1 MEKGML
7 KGSRLWWFSL
17 VVWVALAGI
26 LSSFAPGAK
35 DFVVANKDAGLPA
48 DVESI
53 VADRQLEKHFPADGG
68 LPLFAV
74 FSKEDGLTDEDT
86 LAFSKEVEGLKV
98 DKKFGDI
105 EPLPLSNM
113 SPDVRNSF
121 LSENKRTFFIPITL
135 PENLEGNDL
144 HAAVEQIKKQVSI
157 ADDVKLSWTGPAGIA
172 ADAVELFSRAD
183 VVLLLST
190 VGLILV
196 LLLLIYRSPLLTFI
210 PLIGAAI
217 VYTVVD
223 KVIGLATEAGL
234 FAIDS
239 QAVSIMTILL
249 FAVVTD
255 YSLLIFSRYREELRT
270 HEKKDAAMRETMR
283 HVKEPIFFSG
293 STIVLGVA
301 TLFFALYEPYRNFA
315 PAFAIA
321 AGFMLIAGLTLLP
334 ALFAIAGRKAF
345 WPVIPK
351 FGDEKTEKKSI
362 WGKLADKVTKRPAV
376 FLIPIM
382 LLLAVGAW
390 NTTNLEESYD
400 LIASFPED
408 LSSRIGYEQLGED
421 FSEGSL
427 APGTMLFVSSEKL
440 KMKDVQSAIGEFEKI
455 NGVDQVA
462 ATGHPLSE
470 DGKAAKFSILF
481 KGNPY
486 EQQAFDAVKTIRSKS
501 DTILK
506 DAGLTDTK
514 ILVAGESAKNA
525 DLRDINKRDTIVVMV
540 LMTVLISIMLGIQT
554 RSVIAPIYMMG
565 TILLSYAATIGLAL
579 FLFKVI
585 LGLDGISYRIP
596 LYSFVFLIALGVDY
610 SIMLIA
616 RIREE
621 LKSMSFVDAVRRG
634 VDRTGGVIS
643 SAGLILAATF
653 LVLATMP
660 IYELKL
666 FGFIMALGILIDT
679 FVVRPLLIPAI
690 LTLLGKWS
698 FWPKKMPEK
707 VPVTSRV
714 LSK

>member
-1 MEKGML
+1 MEKY
-7 KGSRLWWFSL
+7 
-17 VVWVALAGI
+17 
-26 LSSFAPGAK
+26 
-35 DFVVANKDAGLPA
+35 
-48 DVESI
+48 
-53 VADRQLEKHFPADGG
+53 FPDDGG

-74 FSKEDGLTDEDT
+74 LSKESGLSDDEILMFAQQAED
-86 LAFSKEVEGLKV
+86 LKV
-98 DKKFGDI
+98 DKKYGDI
-105 EPLPLSNM
+105 EIIPLSNM
-113 SPDVRNSF
+113 PPEVRNSF
-121 LSENKRTFFIPITL
+121 LSENKRTFFLPITL
-135 PENLEGNDL
+135 PENLESKDL
-144 HAAVEQIKKQVSI
+144 HGAVDQIKKQITVD
-157 ADDVKLSWTGPAGIA
+157 DDVKVSWTGPAGIA

-183 VVLLLST
+183 IVLLLST

-196 LLLLIYRSPLLTFI
+196 LLLFIYRSPLLTLI

-223 KVIGLATEAGL
+223 KVIGLATKAEL
-234 FAIDS
+234 FTIDS

-270 HEKKDAAMRETMR
+270 HEQKDSAMRETMR

-321 AGFMLIAGLTLLP
+321 AAFMLIAGLTLLP
-334 ALFAIAGRKAF
+334 ALFALTGRKAF

-351 FGDEKTEKKSI
+351 YGDEKAEKKTI
-362 WGKLADKVTKRPAV
+362 WGKIANKVTKRPVA
-376 FLIPIM
+376 FLIPIT
-382 LLLAVGAW
+382 LLLALAAW
-390 NTTNLEESYD
+390 NMTKIEESYD

-408 LSSRIGYEQLGED
+408 LSSRIGYEQLGKD

-427 APGTMLFVSSEKL
+427 APGTLLFVSDQKL
-440 KMKDVQSAIGEFEKI
+440 DMQGLQSAIKNLENIK
-455 NGVDQVA
+455 GVDQVTA
-462 ATGHPLSE
+462 QGHPLSE
-470 DGKAAKFSILF
+470 DGKSAKLSLIF

-486 EQQAFDAVKTIRSKS
+486 ESEALDTVNTIRGKS
-501 DTILK
+501 NEILK
-506 DAGLTDTK
+506 DAGLTDTE
-514 ILVAGESAKNA
+514 LFVAGESAKNA

-540 LMTVLISIMLGIQT
+540 LMIVLISIMLGLQT
-554 RSVIAPIYMMG
+554 RSVVAPIYMMG
-565 TILLSYAATIGLAL
+565 TILLSYAATIGLSL
-579 FLFKVI
+579 LLFKI
-585 LGLDGISYRIP
+585 FLSLDSISYRIP
-596 LYSFVFLIALGVDY
+596 LYALVFLIALGVDY

-621 LKSMSFVDAVRRG
+621 MRLIPFADAVRRG

-679 FVVRPLLIPAI
+679 FIVRPLLIPAI
-690 LTLLGKWS
+690 LMLLGKWS
-698 FWPKKMPEK
+698 FWPKRTVK
-707 VPVTSRV
+707 
-714 LSK
+714 SKEAT